1 MTGRT
6 KARGGLQ
13 ERIYRGLL
21 RIYPTEVQTKY
32 GDQLVQLF
40 GDQLR
45 DARSVGSPARTV
57 GVWLRSLGDLATT
70 AASEHVRR
78 DRPVGHSL
86 TTAPSPSSRALG
98 LAGILGG
105 IVLLSAFAFF
115 SLELN
120 WLRLLVFNAGAIA
133 IVIAVTSRQAAT
145 SPALALIAGVPA
157 VAANAL
163 FLIMVV
169 LSLSRT
175 APVAGDFGLA
185 LFWISVAM
193 WLSDAWFAIVTVR
206 LGVMAKWGPLALAI
220 GSALAV
226 MGIDRLGLTSGAN
239 PTIFGTLSQIG
250 IVLNGVGWILLGLDV
265 ATRRRPTAPQ
275 HALEG

>member
-1 MTGRT
+1 MTGPI
-6 KARGGLQ
+6 KAPGGFH
-13 ERIYRGLL
+13 ERAYRGLL
-21 RIYPTEVQTKY
+21 RIYPTEVQTRY

-45 DARSVGSPARTV
+45 DARSVGSPASTV
-57 GVWLRSLGDLATT
+57 GVWLRTLGDLAAT

-86 TTAPSPSSRALG
+86 TTAPSTSSRALG

-115 SLELN
+115 IGELN
-120 WLRLLVFNAGAIA
+120 WLRLLVFNAGAVA
-133 IVIAVTSRQAAT
+133 IVIAVTSRQAAA
-145 SPALALIAGVPA
+145 SSALALIAGAPA
-157 VAANAL
+157 VVANAL
-163 FLIMVV
+163 FLIMVL
-169 LSLSRT
+169 LSLGRT
-175 APVAGDFGLA
+175 APVAGDFGLV

-193 WLSDAWFAIVTVR
+193 WLSDAWFGTVTVR

-226 MGIDRLGLTSGAN
+226 LGIDRLGLTSGAN

-250 IVLNGVGWILLGLDV
+250 IALSGVGWILVGLDV
-265 ATRRRPTAPQ
+265 ATRRRPAAPR
-275 HALEG
+275 HALND